1 MAYVNQLTLLYSQ
14 CQHIDFRNLLQ
25 PVQVGF
31 FCTVG
36 QCLKAGSALVPGLV
50 VWFFLHAAFSLDLFC
65 PWVSEAIFSCRI
77 YACTCKGFGC
87 CRETQYFIHFVKLLQ
102 IHSIWNFLFM
112 IFHYW
117 PVLKCIILGFHIITT
132 NLLFSSYCFTELQT
146 VTLKWLYFTDVTDL
160 SSAG

>member
-1 MAYVNQLTLLYSQ
+1 MAYVNQLTLLYSK

-31 FCTVG
+31 FLYCRSVSESRICASSRG
-36 QCLKAGSALVPGLV
+36 
-50 VWFFLHAAFSLDLFC
+50 FFLHAAFSLDLSC
-65 PWVSEAIFSCRI
+65 PCLSEAIFSCRI
-77 YACTCKGFGC
+77 YTCTCKSFGC

-117 PVLKCIILGFHIITT
+117 PLLKWIILGFHIIIT
-132 NLLFSSYCFTELQT
+132 NLLFSLPFYWTADCNS
-146 VTLKWLYFTDVTDL
+146 
-160 SSAG
+160 